1 MSDYNAVIDA
11 CIIYRS
17 QWLQKSV
24 NLYGLYHKVGSD
36 LKQTYAIHFHSDNQV
51 REDLNVRL
59 EKEGRVKRENWS
71 INHYFGRVEVIDYKQ
86 RALDLR
92 ERRH

>member
-1 MSDYNAVIDA
+1 M
-11 CIIYRS
+11 RK
-17 QWLQKSV
+17 L
-24 NLYGLYHKVGSD
+24 LYQLYHKVGSD

-59 EKEGRVKRENWS
+59 EKEGRVKRENCS
-71 INHYFGRVEVIDYKQ
+71 IKHYFGRVEVIDYKQ